1 MTTYSSLFT
10 QPVSQSEQAHPKQV
24 PNHGGG
30 YSFKISPEQQFV
42 RFLIL
47 GSEGGTC
54 YATPQKLTRDSAKN
68 AISFMRANPES
79 SMGLLVGVSVSG
91 RAHKND
97 AAIFALALAI
107 TLPETKQ
114 LAISSI
120 PAVCRTGT
128 HLFQFVKTLK
138 ALGVGWGRSLK
149 RGVANWYTT
158 KDTDQLVYQV
168 TKYRQREGMSH
179 RDVLRLC
186 HAESGTLNHVFRWV
200 VAGEDGSGIRK
211 IGKRQ
216 YDKVPLDETLFAFDE
231 LQNTYD
237 SNLAVQLIQKYRF
250 THEMVPNH
258 FLRNVEVWEAL
269 LEHIPYTALLRNL
282 GRLGS
287 IGMLY
292 PFSPGSKAVSNI
304 LSNRDALV
312 ASRVHPLS
320 IYLALKTYSSG
331 HGLKGDLSW
340 DVNPRVTD
348 ALEAAFAASFDTVT
362 PTNKNTMLAVDISG
376 SMWSSHIANT
386 QVSAAEASAVLV
398 TLAAKPNY
406 LVGGFHS
413 NWMPLEIQR
422 DTSFRDVLRII
433 EKHSVPEQT
442 NCALPMTYAL
452 NNKIPVEVFQ
462 LYTDND
468 TNFGRIHPYVAL
480 EDFRSKMGIPAKLAV
495 VAMTA
500 TECSIAN
507 PDDAGMLDFVGFD
520 TATPSLIADF
530 AKQDL
535 TA

>member
-30 YSFKISPEQQFV
+30 YSFKISPEQQFL

-47 GSEGGTC
+47 GSEGGTA
-54 YATPQKLTRDSAKN
+54 YASPKKLTKDNATN
-68 AISFMRANPES
+68 AIAFMRANPED
-79 SMGLLVGVSVSG
+79 SMGLLVSVSVSG

-120 PAVCRTGT
+120 PVVCRTGT
-128 HLFQFVKTLK
+128 HLFQFVTTLK

-158 KDTDQLVYQV
+158 KDTDQLIYQV

-186 HAESGTLNHVFRWV
+186 HAESGTLNPVFRWI
-200 VAGEDGSGIRK
+200 VAGEDGCGTRN

-216 YDKVPLDETLFAFDE
+216 YDKVLLDEKLFAFEE

-258 FLRNVEVWEAL
+258 FLRNTEVWEAL
-269 LEHIPYTALLRNL
+269 LEHIPYTALLRNI

-292 PFSPGSKAVSNI
+292 PFSPGAKIVSNM
-304 LSNRDALV
+304 LSNRDALL

-320 IYLALKTYSSG
+320 VYLALKTYSSG

-340 DVNPRVTD
+340 NVNPKIVD
-348 ALEAAFAASFDTVT
+348 VLENAFADSFDTVT

-386 QVSAAEASAVLV
+386 KISAAEAAAVLV
-398 TLAAKPNY
+398 ALAAKTEPNY

-422 DTSFRDVLRII
+422 DTPFRNVLKIM
-433 EKHSVPEQT
+433 EKHSVPEWT
-442 NCALPMTYAL
+442 NCSLPMNYAL

-507 PDDAGMLDFVGFD
+507 PEDAGMLDFVGFD

-530 AKQDL
+530 SQS
-535 TA
+535 